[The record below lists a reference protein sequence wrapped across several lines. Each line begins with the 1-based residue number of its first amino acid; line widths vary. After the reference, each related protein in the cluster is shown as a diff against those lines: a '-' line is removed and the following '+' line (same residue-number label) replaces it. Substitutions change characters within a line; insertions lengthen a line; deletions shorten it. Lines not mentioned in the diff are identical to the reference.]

1 MSRQE
6 SCHAST
12 VKPTGKHRHRKL
24 AWHQETLPEAVWGT
38 RESHN
43 ATKQVD
49 MQLSSSAADE
59 TDVSSRELSC
69 KSGSSGVEGL
79 LCAGHLAGPSRRRL
93 GRQEAC
99 PEAVLGARRPVL
111 SAQEE
116 AVFGA
121 RSPRRPVWRP
131 SWAPGGPSRAPGA
144 PCRGRLGARPVL
156 SARLERQEDP
166 SLALSRAPA
175 GPSGGRL
182 GRQEARL
189 ERQEPRAEA
198 VWAPGGPF

>member
-69 KSGSSGVEGL
+69 KSGSPGVEGL

-93 GRQEAC
+93 GRPEAC

-111 SAQEE
+111 SAQDE

-131 SWAPGGPSRAPGA
+131 SWVPGGPSRAPGA
-144 PCRGRLGARPVL
+144 PCRGRLGARTVL

-175 GPSGGRL
+175 GPFGGRL
-182 GRQEARL
+182 GRQEA
-189 ERQEPRAEA
+189 RAEA

>member
-1 MSRQE
+1 M
-6 SCHAST
+6 T
-12 VKPTGKHRHRKL
+12 P
-24 AWHQETLPEAVWGT
+24 
-38 RESHN
+38 SHN

-49 MQLSSSAADE
+49 MQLSSSAADV

-79 LCAGHLAGPSRRRL
+79 LCAGHLAGPSRGRL

-111 SAQEE
+111 SARRGTQGRRELQDDRPE

-121 RSPRRPVWRP
+121 RSARRPVWRP

-166 SLALSRAPA
+166 SLALSGAPA
-175 GPSGGRL
+175 DPSGGCL
-182 GRQEARL
+182 GRQEACL
-189 ERQEPRAEA
+189 ERQEPRAET

>member
-1 MSRQE
+1 
-6 SCHAST
+6 
-12 VKPTGKHRHRKL
+12 
-24 AWHQETLPEAVWGT
+24 
-38 RESHN
+38 
-43 ATKQVD
+43 
-49 MQLSSSAADE
+49 MQLSSSAADV

-79 LCAGHLAGPSRRRL
+79 LCAGHLAGPSRGRL

-166 SLALSRAPA
+166 LSRAPA

-182 GRQEARL
+182 GRQEA
-189 ERQEPRAEA
+189 ENVGFADSSSENVGFADSSSENVGFA
-198 VWAPGGPF
+198 DSSSENVGFA

>member
-12 VKPTGKHRHRKL
+12 VKPIGKHRRRKL

-79 LCAGHLAGPSRRRL
+79 LCAGHLAGPSRGRL

-99 PEAVLGARRPVL
+99 LEAVLGTRRPVL

-144 PCRGRLGARPVL
+144 PCRGRLGKA
-156 SARLERQEDP
+156 
-166 SLALSRAPA
+166 
-175 GPSGGRL
+175 
-182 GRQEARL
+182 
-189 ERQEPRAEA
+189 
-198 VWAPGGPF
+198 WF